1 MTTRS
6 GRAAHPP
13 KRYRPEGSTAAEPLE
28 EEDDFVAA
36 AAEEPPRRV
45 RPAIRSLPDTL
56 AAASKAQ
63 QETLNSILAEMKTHT
78 ILMKRTLRNLSE
90 TQEAILDIHE
100 ALAVVT
106 KEAVP
111 PPPPP
116 PPVVGQQLKA
126 SKDSEIQQPI
136 IEK

>member
-13 KRYRPEGSTAAEPLE
+13 KRYRPEGGGSADPLE
-28 EEDDFVAA
+28 EDDDLV
-36 AAEEPPRRV
+36 AEETPQPPRRV

-63 QETLNSILAEMKTHT
+63 QDTLNSILAEMKVQTV
-78 ILMKRTLRNLSE
+78 LMKKTLRNLSE

-100 ALAVVT
+100 ALAVAT
-106 KEAVP
+106 KEAVVP
-111 PPPPP
+111 PPPA
-116 PPVVGQQLKA
+116 VVFQQLKA
-126 SKDSEIQQPI
+126 SKDSEVQQQQPTG
-136 IEK
+136 EK

>member
-13 KRYRPEGSTAAEPLE
+13 KRYRPEGAAGEPLE
-28 EEDDFVAA
+28 EDDDLVAA
-36 AAEEPPRRV
+36 AAEEPVVPRRV

-56 AAASKAQ
+56 ATASKAQ
-63 QETLNSILAEMKTHT
+63 QDTLNSILAEMKVQTV
-78 ILMKRTLRNLSE
+78 LMKRTLRNLSE

-106 KEAVP
+106 KEAAVP
-111 PPPPP
+111 APPA
-116 PPVVGQQLKA
+116 VVVQQ
-126 SKDSEIQQPI
+126 QQPTG
-136 IEK
+136 EK